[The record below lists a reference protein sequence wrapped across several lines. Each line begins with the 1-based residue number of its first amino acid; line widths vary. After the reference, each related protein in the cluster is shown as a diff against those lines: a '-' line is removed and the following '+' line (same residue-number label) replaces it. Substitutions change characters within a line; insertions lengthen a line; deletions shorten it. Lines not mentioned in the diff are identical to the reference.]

1 MRPEQVGIWQSL
13 DRLGYENAFMV
24 AARAEALGYDT
35 IWYPESAI
43 SESMVLGATLLH
55 RLKRMNVG
63 SSIANIYAR
72 DPMASG
78 NGVRTLNALF
88 PGRFTLGVGVSHAP
102 VVQGMRG
109 HVYEKPL
116 AAMRMYLEAIYAG
129 QHKLGQSTS
138 LPIMIGALGP
148 KMLDLSGELAQGA
161 LPYNVTPVHTAYA
174 RAALGPERRLVVE
187 QKIALV
193 TDPTE
198 ARRLAR
204 MELSRYMTLPNYR
217 NNWLRIGFTEDD
229 VSGEGSDR
237 FMDGMVAWGTETA
250 IRARIQE
257 HLDAGA
263 DQVAIQPVIDHALLD
278 KGDVSSIVTTLETL
292 APEAP

>member
-1 MRPEQVGIWQSL
+1 
-13 DRLGYENAFMV
+13 
-24 AARAEALGYDT
+24 
-35 IWYPESAI
+35 
-43 SESMVLGATLLH
+43 
-55 RLKRMNVG
+55 
-63 SSIANIYAR
+63 
-72 DPMASG
+72 
-78 NGVRTLNALF
+78 
-88 PGRFTLGVGVSHAP
+88 
-102 VVQGMRG
+102 
-109 HVYEKPL
+109 
-116 AAMRMYLEAIYAG
+116 
-129 QHKLGQSTS
+129 
-138 LPIMIGALGP
+138 
-148 KMLDLSGELAQGA
+148 
-161 LPYNVTPVHTAYA
+161 
-174 RAALGPERRLVVE
+174 VE